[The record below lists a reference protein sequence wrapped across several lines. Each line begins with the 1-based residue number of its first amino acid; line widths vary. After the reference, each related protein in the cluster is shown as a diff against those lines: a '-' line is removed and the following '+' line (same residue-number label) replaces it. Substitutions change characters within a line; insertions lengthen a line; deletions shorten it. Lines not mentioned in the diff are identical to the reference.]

1 MKKKKKQNLF
11 PLLAMLLLAMGLAS
25 AQIGQQAVKAR
36 IPFDFTAGNKALP
49 AGQYRVAA
57 ISALGTLSVIGGGSE
72 LAMVNSHAVQANAAP
87 TSTKHIFRCYGDQYF
102 LYQVWVQGESR
113 GRELPQTKVEKE
125 LASNAR
131 SSTVAVLAYE

>member
-1 MKKKKKQNLF
+1 MKKKKQNLF

-57 ISALGTLSVIGGGSE
+57 ISD

-87 TSTKHIFRCYGDQYF
+87 TSTKLIFRRYGDQYF

-113 GRELPQTKVEKE
+113 GRELPQT
-125 LASNAR
+125 
-131 SSTVAVLAYE
+131 

>member
-1 MKKKKKQNLF
+1 MKNKQNLF
-11 PLLAMLLLAMGLAS
+11 PLLAIPLLATGLAS

-72 LAMVNSHAVQANAAP
+72 LAMVNSHAVQANAAL
-87 TSTKHIFRCYGDQYF
+87 TSTKLIFRRYGDQYF
-102 LYQVWVQGESR
+102 LDRKSVV
-113 GRELPQTKVEKE
+113 
-125 LASNAR
+125 
-131 SSTVAVLAYE
+131 